1 LLTKKDK
8 YKQKGVLM
16 DIVRELLNN
25 MDDDTKNSIYL
36 REIALLMEEIDA
48 LKGTIRVKEK
58 LLKNYEKQIGDK
70 K

>member
-1 LLTKKDK
+1 
-8 YKQKGVLM
+8 M

-48 LKGTIRVKEK
+48 LKDRLRVKEK

-70 K
+70 NE

>member
-1 LLTKKDK
+1 
-8 YKQKGVLM
+8 M
-16 DIVRELLNN
+16 DIVRELIKN

-48 LKGTIRVKEK
+48 LKGTIRVKEE
-58 LLKNYEKQIGDK
+58 LLKNYEKQIGNK

>member
-1 LLTKKDK
+1 
-8 YKQKGVLM
+8 M
-16 DIVRELLNN
+16 DIVRELLSN

-48 LKGTIRVKEK
+48 LRGRLRVKEK
-58 LLKNYEKQIGDK
+58 LLKNYEKQIRDK

>member
-1 LLTKKDK
+1 
-8 YKQKGVLM
+8 M
-16 DIVRELLNN
+16 DIVRELLKN

-70 K
+70 KS

>member
-1 LLTKKDK
+1 
-8 YKQKGVLM
+8 M
-16 DIVRELLNN
+16 DIVRELLSN

-48 LKGTIRVKEK
+48 LKDTLRDREK
-58 LLKNYEKQIGDK
+58 LLKNYEKQIKGK

>member
-1 LLTKKDK
+1 MRIDEN
-8 YKQKGVLM
+8 KQKGKIM
-16 DIVRELLNN
+16 DIVRELLKN

-48 LKGTIRVKEK
+48 LRGTIRVKEK

-70 K
+70 KS

>member
-1 LLTKKDK
+1 
-8 YKQKGVLM
+8 M

-48 LKGTIRVKEK
+48 LKGTIRVKEE

>member
-1 LLTKKDK
+1 
-8 YKQKGVLM
+8 M
-16 DIVRELLNN
+16 DIVRELLSN

-48 LKGTIRVKEK
+48 LKGTIRVKEE
-58 LLKNYEKQIGDK
+58 LLKNYEKQIGGK